1 MSAEVLREAA
11 ALMRER
17 AEYATTG
24 PWTTPEP
31 EDEYWGPRDV
41 VGPGE
46 PGFRYLICER
56 AGNDAEHIASWHPAV
71 ALAVADWL
79 ERCVRLLADGRSC
92 YGPEVESALAVAN
105 AYLGSDR

>member
-1 MSAEVLREAA
+1 
-11 ALMRER
+11 MRER

-79 ERCVRLLADGRSC
+79 DQAAIHFEGGSLTVHPMTKR
-92 YGPEVESALAVAN
+92 ALAVAD